1 MSLLNREIVQKL
13 FKFVH
18 PNMMSKFEQFLKN
31 FRYGDLWSLFGLL
44 CCYLGS
50 NAVVLNTHI
59 GNFRA
64 TWIFAFVKI
73 FPIFKWQSTQLKI
86 WNLFFRF
93 LFHIC
98 KSPIITFRI
107 IENVIFYF
115 FTTSYYPT
123 TQDISLPLL
132 SQPLN
137 LSNIAL
143 LLTTVPC
150 LSKIQTKWW
159 R

>member
-1 MSLLNREIVQKL
+1 MNSLWRI
-13 FKFVH
+13 
-18 PNMMSKFEQFLKN
+18 
-31 FRYGDLWSLFGLL
+31 FRYGDLWSLFGLFCCDL
-44 CCYLGS
+44 CS

-93 LFHIC
+93 PFHIC

-107 IENVIFYF
+107 IENVIFIF
-115 FTTSYYPT
+115 SLHPTTYPT

-137 LSNIAL
+137 LSKITL
-143 LLTTVPC
+143 LLTTVPR